1 VGENHRVIRG
11 DRTYTPGLDGAR
23 ARRRGSWRFYRISR
37 LLFATLLVIARE
49 RLRVMRARAQ
59 GRYDVVADVEALRR
73 ALRNFR
79 ETAKELGG
87 LLIKLGQFLSSR
99 ADLLPPEALAELA
112 QLQDEI
118 PAADF
123 AGIRQ
128 VIEHELGAP
137 VCDFFAAIDPIPTG
151 SASLGQVHR
160 ARLHDGRIVAVKVQR
175 PGIDALLASDLRALR
190 FVIETY
196 RRITPGADAV
206 TDLRGLYRE
215 FCRTLFQEL
224 DYEREAYSIE
234 RFARL
239 FAAER
244 DVRVPE
250 VHWSHTK
257 RRVLTM
263 EWIDGI
269 KLSNLEG
276 LDAAGIDRRA
286 LAKRILEV
294 YFRQM
299 LEAGF
304 FHADPHPGNIF
315 VQPCG
320 AEGEGF
326 RLTFVDFGMMG
337 VITPA
342 MKAGIRDWFLGIVDQ
357 DAKLVVMGLETVGFL
372 GEGADR
378 QVIEQAV
385 ALILSQFSALPLGQ
399 IRHLDLIEILG
410 QIESLLYGQP
420 LRLPANFAMLGRAMS
435 MLVGLAMIL
444 SPTFSFLE
452 AAKPYAQRFMQAG
465 GVGTMLHLFGVED
478 MRQLRQIL
486 TREGIAMARG
496 LAALPRIAE
505 RLLEHAEKGE
515 LRIVLEAPAL
525 TNPVRRA
532 AVERNLAATVMRV
545 ISQSVPAW
553 VPVAISA
560 FFAILWWRG
569 RRTE

>member
-1 VGENHRVIRG
+1 MN
-11 DRTYTPGLDGAR
+11 GAR
-23 ARRRGSWRFYRISR
+23 VGRSGWRFYRISR

-49 RLRVMRARAQ
+49 RIRVMRARAQ
-59 GRYDVVADVEALRR
+59 GRYDVQADVEALRA

-123 AGIRQ
+123 VGIQR
-128 VIEHELGAP
+128 VIERELGAP
-137 VCDFFAAIDPIPTG
+137 VCMLFAAIDPVPAG

-160 ARLHDGRIVAVKVQR
+160 ARLHDGRTVAVKVQR

-190 FVIETY
+190 FVLETV
-196 RRITPGADAV
+196 RRLAPGVDAV

-215 FCRTLFQEL
+215 FCRTLFEEL

-239 FAAER
+239 FAAES
-244 DVRVPE
+244 DIRVPA
-250 VHWSHTK
+250 VHTSHSR

-269 KLSNLEG
+269 KLSNLDG
-276 LDAAGIDRRA
+276 LDAAGVDRRA

-315 VQPCG
+315 VQPY
-320 AEGEGF
+320 GEGF
-326 RLTFVDFGMMG
+326 RLAFVDFGMMG

-342 MKAGIRDWFLGIVDQ
+342 MKAGIRDWFLGIVEQ
-357 DAKLVVMGLETVGFL
+357 DATLVVNGLATLGFL

-378 QVIEQAV
+378 EVIEQAV
-385 ALILSQFSALPLGQ
+385 ALVLYQFSALPLGQ
-399 IRHLDLIEILG
+399 LRRLDLIEILG

-444 SPTFSFLE
+444 SPTFSFIE
-452 AAKPYAQRFMQAG
+452 AAKPYARRFLQAG
-465 GVGTMLHLFGVED
+465 GVESMLHLFGVED
-478 MRQLRQIL
+478 MHQLRRIL

-505 RLLEHAEKGE
+505 RMLEHAEKGE

-525 TNPVRRA
+525 TNPQRRA
-532 AVERNLAATVMRV
+532 VVQRRFLSNV
-545 ISQSVPAW
+545 IALISRSVPAW
-553 VPVAISA
+553 VPVALGA
-560 FFAILWWRG
+560 LFAILWWRG
-569 RRTE
+569 RRSPGAGG

>member
-1 VGENHRVIRG
+1 VV
-11 DRTYTPGLDGAR
+11 
-23 ARRRGSWRFYRISR
+23 
-37 LLFATLLVIARE
+37 ARE
-49 RLRVMRARAQ
+49 RVRVMRARSQ
-59 GRYDVVADVEALRR
+59 GRYDVQPDVEALRR
-73 ALRNFR
+73 ALRDFR
-79 ETAKELGG
+79 ETAKQLGG
-87 LLIKLGQFLSSR
+87 LLIKLGQFLSAR

-118 PAADF
+118 PAANFEDIQC
-123 AGIRQ
+123 A
-128 VIEHELGAP
+128 IERELGAP
-137 VCDFFAAIDPIPTG
+137 LCSLFAAIDPVPAG

-160 ARLHDGRIVAVKVQR
+160 ARLPDGRTVAVKVQR
-175 PGIDALLASDLRALR
+175 PGIEGLLHSDLRALR
-190 FVIETY
+190 FVLESV
-196 RRITPGADAV
+196 RRLAPGVDAV

-224 DYEREAYSIE
+224 DYEREGYSIE

-239 FAAER
+239 FAAES
-244 DVRVPE
+244 DVRVPQ
-250 VHWSHTK
+250 VIWSHTK
-257 RRVLTM
+257 RRVLTL

-269 KLSNLEG
+269 RLSDLDG
-276 LDAAGIDRRA
+276 LDAAAVDRRA
-286 LAKRILEV
+286 VAKRILEV

-315 VQPCG
+315 VQPQ
-320 AEGEGF
+320 EVGF
-326 RLTFVDFGMMG
+326 GLAFVDFGMMG
-337 VITPA
+337 SITPA

-357 DAKLVVMGLETVGFL
+357 DAKLVVRGLETLGFL
-372 GEGADR
+372 GEGAER
-378 QVIEQAV
+378 EVIEQAV
-385 ALILSQFSALPLGQ
+385 ELVLHQFAALPLGQ

-452 AAKPYAQRFMQAG
+452 AAKPYARRFLQAD

-478 MRQLRQIL
+478 MHQLRQIL
-486 TREGIAMARG
+486 AREGVALARG

-515 LRIVLEAPAL
+515 LRIVVEAPGLA
-525 TNPVRRA
+525 NPQRRA
-532 AVERNLAATVMRV
+532 IVERRLLSNVIAV
-545 ISQSVPAW
+545 ISRSVPAW
-553 VPVAISA
+553 VPVAVGGLFA
-560 FFAILWWRG
+560 FLWWRG
-569 RRTE
+569 RRS